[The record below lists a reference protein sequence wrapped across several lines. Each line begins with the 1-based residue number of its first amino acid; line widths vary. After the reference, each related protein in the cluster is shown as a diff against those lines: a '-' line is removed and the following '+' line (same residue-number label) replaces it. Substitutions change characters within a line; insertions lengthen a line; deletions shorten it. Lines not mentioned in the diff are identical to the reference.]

1 MAKLS
6 KRIKGFLESID
17 QSKAYNMQEAFKIIK
32 ENSKV
37 KFNESV
43 DVSINLGIDA
53 KKSDQ
58 NVRGSLVLPNGT
70 GKSVKVAVFCE
81 GDDAKAA
88 KENGADVIGMEDLAE
103 NIKKGEI
110 NFDILI
116 ATPDTM
122 KMVGPLG
129 QILGP
134 KGLMPNPKTGTVS
147 KDVAKAVKNA
157 KSGQVQYRTDK
168 AGIIHCSIGKVDF
181 SEQMLEE
188 NLSSL
193 IAELN
198 RVKPA
203 SAKGKYLKKISVSS
217 SMGLSLN
224 LDQGLLA

>member
-17 QSKAYNMQEAFKIIK
+17 QSRAYNMQEAFKIIK

-81 GDDAKAA
+81 GDEAKAA

>member
-81 GDDAKAA
+81 GDEAKTA
-88 KENGADVIGMEDLAE
+88 KENGADIIGMEDLAE

-224 LDQGLLA
+224 LDQALLV

>member
-6 KRIKGFLESID
+6 KRIKGFLESIG

-81 GDDAKAA
+81 GDEAKAA
-88 KENGADVIGMEDLAE
+88 KDNGADVIGMEDLAE

-224 LDQGLLA
+224 LDQALLV

>member
-37 KFNESV
+37 NFNESV

-81 GDDAKAA
+81 GDEAKAA

-203 SAKGKYLKKISVSS
+203 SAKGKYLQKISVSS

-224 LDQGLLA
+224 LDQALLV

>member
-81 GDDAKAA
+81 GDEAKAA

-193 IAELN
+193 IAEIN

-203 SAKGKYLKKISVSS
+203 SAKGKYLQKISVSS

-224 LDQGLLA
+224 LDQALLV

>member
-6 KRIKGFLESID
+6 KRIKGFLENID
-17 QSKAYNMQEAFKIIK
+17 QSKTYNMQEAFKIIK

-81 GDDAKAA
+81 GDEAKAA

-203 SAKGKYLKKISVSS
+203 SAKGKYLQKISVSS

-224 LDQGLLA
+224 LDQALLV

>member
-1 MAKLS
+1 
-6 KRIKGFLESID
+6 
-17 QSKAYNMQEAFKIIK
+17 
-32 ENSKV
+32 
-37 KFNESV
+37 
-43 DVSINLGIDA
+43 
-53 KKSDQ
+53 
-58 NVRGSLVLPNGT
+58 
-70 GKSVKVAVFCE
+70 
-81 GDDAKAA
+81 
-88 KENGADVIGMEDLAE
+88 
-103 NIKKGEI
+103 
-110 NFDILI
+110 
-116 ATPDTM
+116 
-122 KMVGPLG
+122 MVGPLG

-203 SAKGKYLKKISVSS
+203 SAKGKYLQKISVSS

-224 LDQGLLA
+224 LDQALLV

>member
-81 GDDAKAA
+81 GDEAKAA

-103 NIKKGEI
+103 NIKKGQI

>member
-6 KRIKGFLESID
+6 QRIKGFLESID

-81 GDDAKAA
+81 GDEAKAA

>member
-17 QSKAYNMQEAFKIIK
+17 QTKAYNMQEAFKIIK

-81 GDDAKAA
+81 GDEAKAA

-203 SAKGKYLKKISVSS
+203 SAKGKYLNKISVSS

>member
-17 QSKAYNMQEAFKIIK
+17 QTKAYNMQEAFKIIK

-81 GDDAKAA
+81 GDEAKAA

-203 SAKGKYLKKISVSS
+203 SAKGKYLQKISVSS

-224 LDQGLLA
+224 LDQALLV

>member
-6 KRIKGFLESID
+6 KRIKGFLDSID

-81 GDDAKAA
+81 GDEAKAA

-203 SAKGKYLKKISVSS
+203 SAKGKYLQKISVSS

-224 LDQGLLA
+224 LDQALLV

>member
-81 GDDAKAA
+81 GDEAKAA
-88 KENGADVIGMEDLAE
+88 KENGADIIGMEDLAE

-203 SAKGKYLKKISVSS
+203 SAKGKYLQKISVSS

-224 LDQGLLA
+224 LDQALLV

>member
-81 GDDAKAA
+81 GDEAKAA

-103 NIKKGEI
+103 NIKKGQI

-203 SAKGKYLKKISVSS
+203 SAKGKYLQKISVSS

-224 LDQGLLA
+224 LDQALLV

>member
-1 MAKLS
+1 M
-6 KRIKGFLESID
+6 D
-17 QSKAYNMQEAFKIIK
+17 QSKAFNMQEAFKIIK

-81 GDDAKAA
+81 GDEAKAA

-203 SAKGKYLKKISVSS
+203 SAKGKYLQKISVSS

-224 LDQGLLA
+224 LDQALLV

>member
-17 QSKAYNMQEAFKIIK
+17 QSKAYNMQEAFRIIK

-81 GDDAKAA
+81 GDEAKAA

-181 SEQMLEE
+181 SDQMLEE

>member
-17 QSKAYNMQEAFKIIK
+17 QTKAYNMQEAFKIIK

-81 GDDAKAA
+81 GDEAKAA
-88 KENGADVIGMEDLAE
+88 KENGADIIGMEDLAE

-203 SAKGKYLKKISVSS
+203 SAKGKYLQKISVSS

-224 LDQGLLA
+224 LDQALLV

>member
-81 GDDAKAA
+81 GDEAKAA

-224 LDQGLLA
+224 LDQALLV

>member
-17 QSKAYNMQEAFKIIK
+17 QSKAYNMQEAFNIIK

-81 GDDAKAA
+81 GDEAKAA

-203 SAKGKYLKKISVSS
+203 SAKGKYLQKISVSS

-224 LDQGLLA
+224 LDQALLV

>member
-6 KRIKGFLESID
+6 KRIKWFLENID
-17 QSKAYNMQEAFKIIK
+17 QSKTYNMQEAFKIIK

-81 GDDAKAA
+81 GDEAKAA
-88 KENGADVIGMEDLAE
+88 KENGADIIGMEDLAE

-224 LDQGLLA
+224 LDQALLV

>member
-17 QSKAYNMQEAFKIIK
+17 QSKAYNMQEAFRIIK

-81 GDDAKAA
+81 GDEAKAA

-181 SEQMLEE
+181 SDQMLEE

-224 LDQGLLA
+224 LDQALLV

>member
-17 QSKAYNMQEAFKIIK
+17 QSKAYNMQEAFRIIK

-81 GDDAKAA
+81 GDEAKAA

-181 SEQMLEE
+181 SEQML
-188 NLSSL
+188 
-193 IAELN
+193 
-198 RVKPA
+198 
-203 SAKGKYLKKISVSS
+203 
-217 SMGLSLN
+217 
-224 LDQGLLA
+224 

>member
-17 QSKAYNMQEAFKIIK
+17 QTKAYNMQEAFKIIK

-103 NIKKGEI
+103 NIKKGQI

>member
-17 QSKAYNMQEAFKIIK
+17 QTKAYNMQEAFKIIK

-81 GDDAKAA
+81 GDEAKAA

-157 KSGQVQYRTDK
+157 KSGQVQYRTDN

>member
-81 GDDAKAA
+81 GDEAKAA

-203 SAKGKYLKKISVSS
+203 YAKGKYLKKISVSS

>member
-81 GDDAKAA
+81 GDEAKAA

-203 SAKGKYLKKISVSS
+203 SAKGKYLQKISVSS

-224 LDQGLLA
+224 LDQALLV

>member
-17 QSKAYNMQEAFKIIK
+17 QSKTYNMQEAFKIIK

-81 GDDAKAA
+81 GDEAKAA

-103 NIKKGEI
+103 NIKKGQI

-203 SAKGKYLKKISVSS
+203 SAKGKYLQKISVSS

-224 LDQGLLA
+224 LDQALLV

>member
-81 GDDAKAA
+81 GDEAKAA

-203 SAKGKYLKKISVSS
+203 SAKGKYLKKIS
-217 SMGLSLN
+217 
-224 LDQGLLA
+224 

>member
-81 GDDAKAA
+81 GDEAKAA

-103 NIKKGEI
+103 NIKKGQI

-224 LDQGLLA
+224 LDQALLV

>member
-6 KRIKGFLESID
+6 KRIKGFLENID
-17 QSKAYNMQEAFKIIK
+17 QSKTYNMQEAFKIIK

-81 GDDAKAA
+81 GDEAKAA
-88 KENGADVIGMEDLAE
+88 KENGADIIGMEDLAE

>member
-81 GDDAKAA
+81 GDEAKAA
-88 KENGADVIGMEDLAE
+88 KENGADIIGMEDLAE

-224 LDQGLLA
+224 LDQALLV

>member
-81 GDDAKAA
+81 GDEAKAA

-224 LDQGLLA
+224 LDQGLLV

>member
-81 GDDAKAA
+81 GDEAKAA

>member
-17 QSKAYNMQEAFKIIK
+17 QSKAYNMQEAFRIIK

-81 GDDAKAA
+81 GDEAKAA

-203 SAKGKYLKKISVSS
+203 SAKGKYLQKISVSS

-224 LDQGLLA
+224 LDQALLV

>member
-17 QSKAYNMQEAFKIIK
+17 QTKAYNMQEAFKIIK

-58 NVRGSLVLPNGT
+58 NVRGSIVLPNGT

-81 GDDAKAA
+81 GDEAKAA

-193 IAELN
+193 ISELN
-198 RVKPA
+198 RVKPE
-203 SAKGKYLKKISVSS
+203 SAKGKYLQKISVSS

-224 LDQGLLA
+224 LDQALLV

>member
-17 QSKAYNMQEAFKIIK
+17 QSKTYNMQEAFKIIK

-81 GDDAKAA
+81 GDEAKAA

-203 SAKGKYLKKISVSS
+203 SAKGKYLQKISVSS

-224 LDQGLLA
+224 LDQALLV

>member
-17 QSKAYNMQEAFKIIK
+17 QSKVYNMQEAFKIIK

-81 GDDAKAA
+81 GDEAKAA

-203 SAKGKYLKKISVSS
+203 SAKGKYLQKISVSS

-224 LDQGLLA
+224 LDQALLV

>member
-17 QSKAYNMQEAFKIIK
+17 QSKAYNMQEAFRIIK

-81 GDDAKAA
+81 GDEAKAA

-193 IAELN
+193 IAEIN

-203 SAKGKYLKKISVSS
+203 SAKGKYLQKISVSS

-224 LDQGLLA
+224 LDQALLV